1 MAPPEKP
8 ITDPDPDR
16 LRDGYLAALDDFEDA
31 ARTMRRAID
40 DASAS
45 LSILRRHVGGGGSM
59 SDIATL
65 VEAQPRRAELSSAID
80 RLERTRHTAQRLL
93 FRSLVAENMSM
104 ADIGR
109 MFGISR
115 SLVSRIVNEPG

>member
-1 MAPPEKP
+1 
-8 ITDPDPDR
+8 
-16 LRDGYLAALDDFEDA
+16 
-31 ARTMRRAID
+31 
-40 DASAS
+40 
-45 LSILRRHVGGGGSM
+45 M